1 MQPAIPIWSVRPPT
15 PPDELAEIR
24 ASGPD
29 APWPLPFAQILWN
42 RGLRTRAEAEEFLHP
57 DYRRLADPYLMKG
70 MPQAVE
76 RIVRAL
82 ENGERI
88 TVYGDFDA
96 DGVTGVTLLVQ
107 TLRTLGGRVSPY
119 IPHRIE
125 EGYGLNMEAVERLA
139 AEGTRLLIT
148 VDCGISNAAEVARAQ
163 ALGMDVVITD
173 HHLPPTAFL
182 PPALAILN
190 PRQPDCAY
198 PFKRLAGV
206 GIAFTLARGLAR
218 SGIPGREKLRREDL
232 LDLVALGTVADVAP
246 LVGENRIL
254 VAYGLEAIRRTE
266 RPGLRALMAV
276 AGVRPERV
284 GTGTI
289 GFILGPRLNAAG
301 RLSHARIA
309 YHLLLAES
317 QEEAATL
324 ARELDTLNRER
335 QEIMAQTLEQARRQV
350 LSLPDEHRVIFLASP
365 DFPTGVIGLVAGKL
379 LEEFYRPTLLVELG
393 EGESRGSARS
403 IPDFHITQALEHCA
417 DLLTR
422 YGGHRVAAGFSLPRE
437 NLPALAERL
446 LFLAASQLDEY
457 ALTPRLNIEAEVS
470 LSDLN
475 WDLFRLIEQMSPF
488 GVENPQ
494 PLFLCRRVQV
504 RSARP
509 VGSEGE
515 HLRLT
520 LSDGRTTRGAVGFR
534 LGSRI
539 EECPPG
545 SLLDLVCSLES
556 DTWNGEERLE
566 LRIRDFRPARSSG

>member
-1 MQPAIPIWSVRPPT
+1 MRPAIPIWSVRPPAS
-15 PPDELAEIR
+15 PEELAELS
-24 ASGPD
+24 A
-29 APWPLPFAQILWN
+29 WPLPFAQLLWN
-42 RGLRTRAEAEEFLHP
+42 RGLRSRAEAEEFLQP

-70 MPQAVE
+70 MDRAVE

-82 ENGERI
+82 ENGERV

-107 TLRTLGGRVSPY
+107 VLRTLGGQAYPY

-173 HHLPPTAFL
+173 HHLLPTGSGSSPTL

-218 SGIPGREKLRREDL
+218 SGVPGREKLRRESL

-276 AGVRPERV
+276 AGVRPEQV
-284 GTGTI
+284 DTGTI

-309 YHLLLAES
+309 YQLLLAES

-335 QEIMAQTLEQARRQV
+335 QDIMAHTLEQARRQV

-365 DFPTGVIGLVAGKL
+365 DFPAGVIGLVAGKL
-379 LEEFYRPTLLVELG
+379 LEEFYRPTLLIELG

-403 IPDFHITQALEHCA
+403 IPDFHITQALERCA
-417 DLLTR
+417 DLLSR
-422 YGGHRVAAGFSLPRE
+422 YGGHRVAAGFSLPSERI
-437 NLPALAERL
+437 PALAERL
-446 LFLAASQLDEY
+446 LALAASQLDEH
-457 ALTPRLNIEAEVS
+457 ALTPRLNIEAEVL

-475 WDLFRLIEQMSPF
+475 WDFLRLLEQLSPF
-488 GVENPQ
+488 GVENPR
-494 PLFLCRRVQV
+494 PLFLCRKVRV
-504 RSARP
+504 RSVRP
-509 VGSEGE
+509 VGNGGE

-520 LSDGRTTRGAVGFR
+520 LDDGRISREAIGFR
-534 LGSRI
+534 MGPRAG
-539 EECPPG
+539 ECPPG
-545 SLLDLVCSLES
+545 SHLDLVCTLES
-556 DTWNGEERLE
+556 DIWNGEERLE
-566 LRIRDFRPARSSG
+566 LRIRDFRPAQ

>member
-1 MQPAIPIWSVRPPT
+1 MQPVTSLWSVRPPA
-15 PPDELAEIR
+15 PPDELAEL
-24 ASGPD
+24 SD
-29 APWPLPFAQILWN
+29 WPPTFAQLLWN
-42 RGLRTRAEAEEFLHP
+42 RGLRSRAEAEEFLQP
-57 DYRRLADPYLMKG
+57 DYRHLADPLQMQG
-70 MPQAVE
+70 MRPAVE

-82 ENGERI
+82 EAGERI

-107 TLRTLGGRVSPY
+107 ALRTLGGQVHPY

-148 VDCGISNAAEVARAQ
+148 VDCGISNAAEVARAG

-173 HHLPPTAFL
+173 HHVPPAER

-190 PRQPDCAY
+190 PRQPGCAY

-206 GIAFTLARGLAR
+206 GIAFTLVRGLAR
-218 SGIPGREKLRREDL
+218 LGVPGRERLRREDF

-301 RLSHARIA
+301 RLRHARSA

-317 QEEAATL
+317 QEEAAAL
-324 ARELDTLNRER
+324 ARELDALNRER
-335 QEIMAQTLEQARRQV
+335 QEVMARVLEQARLQV
-350 LSLPDEHRVIFLASP
+350 LALPEERRVIFLASP
-365 DFPTGVIGLVAGKL
+365 DFPAGVIGLVAGKL
-379 LEEFYRPTLLVELG
+379 LEEFYRPTLLIELG

-403 IPDFHITQALEHCA
+403 IPNFHITEALQRCA

-422 YGGHRVAAGFSLPRE
+422 YGGHRVAAGFSLPNA
-437 NLPALAERL
+437 NLPVLEERL
-446 LFLAASQLDEY
+446 LALAASQLDEQ

-470 LSDLN
+470 LSDLD
-475 WDLFRLIEQMSPF
+475 WGLLRLIEQLAPF
-488 GVENPQ
+488 GIENPQ

-504 RSARP
+504 RNVRP
-509 VGSEGE
+509 VGNGGE

-520 LSDGRTTRGAVGFR
+520 LSDGRSTREAIGFR
-534 LGSRI
+534 LGPRAG
-539 EECPPG
+539 ECPAG
-545 SLLDLVCSLES
+545 RYVDLVCTLERN
-556 DTWNGEERLE
+556 TWNGEERLE
-566 LRIRDFRPARSSG
+566 LQVRDFRAVS

>member
-1 MQPAIPIWSVRPPT
+1 MQPATPKWALRPPAT
-15 PPDELAEIR
+15 PDELAELS
-24 ASGPD
+24 A
-29 APWPLPFAQILWN
+29 WPLPFAQLLWN
-42 RGLRTRAEAEEFLHP
+42 RGLRSRAEAEEFLQP
-57 DYRRLADPYLMKG
+57 DYRHLADPFLMKG
-70 MPQAVE
+70 MDRAVE
-76 RIVRAL
+76 RIARAL
-82 ENGERI
+82 ESGEGI
-88 TVYGDFDA
+88 AVYGDFDA

-107 TLRTLGGRVSPY
+107 VLRTLGGRVYPY

-139 AEGTRLLIT
+139 AEGIRLLIT
-148 VDCGISNAAEVARAQ
+148 VDCGISNTAEVARAR

-173 HHLPPTAFL
+173 HHLPPAEL

-218 SGIPGREKLRREDL
+218 SGLPGREMLRREDL

-284 GTGTI
+284 DTGTI

-301 RLSHARIA
+301 RLRHARSA
-309 YHLLLAES
+309 YQLLLAES
-317 QEEAATL
+317 REEAAAL
-324 ARELDTLNRER
+324 ARELDALNRER
-335 QEIMAQTLEQARRQV
+335 QEIMAHTLEQARRQV
-350 LSLPDEHRVIFLASP
+350 LALPDEQRVIFLASP
-365 DFPTGVIGLVAGKL
+365 DFPAGVIGLVAGKL

-393 EGESRGSARS
+393 ESESRGSARS
-403 IPDFHITQALEHCA
+403 IPDFHITEALQQCA

-422 YGGHRVAAGFSLPRE
+422 YGGHRVAAGFSLSSE

-446 LFLAASQLDEY
+446 L
-457 ALTPRLNIEAEVS
+457 ALTAAQIDESALIPKLNIEAEIV

-475 WDLFRLIEQMSPF
+475 WDFLRLIEQLAPF
-488 GVENPQ
+488 GVENPR
-494 PLFLCRRVQV
+494 PLFLCRKVQV
-504 RSARP
+504 RSVRS
-509 VGSEGE
+509 VGNGGE

-520 LSDGRTTRGAVGFR
+520 LSDGRTSREAIAFR
-534 LGSRI
+534 LGMRAG
-539 EECPPG
+539 ECPPG
-545 SLLDLVCSLES
+545 SRLDLVCTLES
-556 DTWNGEERLE
+556 NTWNGEERLE
-566 LRIRDFRPARSSG
+566 LQVRDFRPARSP

>member
-1 MQPAIPIWSVRPPT
+1 MHPAIPIWFVRPPA
-15 PPDELAEIR
+15 PPDELAELV
-24 ASGPD
+24 D
-29 APWPLPFAQILWN
+29 WPPTFAQLLWN
-42 RGLRTRAEAEEFLHP
+42 RGIRCRAEAEEFLQP
-57 DYRRLADPYLMKG
+57 DYRRLADPFLMEG
-70 MPQAVE
+70 MPLAVE
-76 RIVRAL
+76 RIARAL

-107 TLRTLGGRVSPY
+107 MFRTLGGRVYPY

-125 EGYGLNMEAVERLA
+125 EGYGLHTEAVERLA

-148 VDCGISNAAEVARAQ
+148 VDCGISNIAEVARAQ
-163 ALGMDVVITD
+163 ALGMDVIITD
-173 HHLPPTAFL
+173 HHLPSTEL
-182 PPALAILN
+182 PPALAVLN
-190 PRQPDCAY
+190 PRQPGCAY

-218 SGIPGREKLRREDL
+218 LGIPGREKLRREDF
-232 LDLVALGTVADVAP
+232 LDLVALGTVADMAP

-254 VAYGLEAIRRTE
+254 VAYGLEAIHRTE

-276 AGVRPERV
+276 AGIRPERV

-301 RLSHARIA
+301 RLRHARTA
-309 YHLLLAES
+309 YQLLLTES
-317 QEEAATL
+317 QEEAAVL

-335 QEIMAQTLEQARRQV
+335 QEIMAHTLEQARRQV
-350 LSLPDEHRVIFLASP
+350 LSLPDEHRAIFLASP
-365 DFPTGVIGLVAGKL
+365 DFPAGVIGLVAGKL

-403 IPDFHITQALEHCA
+403 IPEFHITEALQECA

-422 YGGHRVAAGFSLPRE
+422 YGGHRLAAGFTLPSE
-437 NLPALAERL
+437 NLPALAERML
-446 LFLAASQLDEY
+446 TLASRLDER
-457 ALTPRLNIEAEVS
+457 ALTPKLNIEAEVL

-475 WDLFRLIEQMSPF
+475 WDLLRLLEQLAPF

-494 PLFLCRRVQV
+494 PLFLCRQVQV
-504 RSARP
+504 RNVRP
-509 VGSEGE
+509 VGNGGE

-520 LSDGRTTRGAVGFR
+520 LSDGRTSREAIGFR
-534 LGSRI
+534 LGLRAG
-539 EECPPG
+539 ECPPG
-545 SLLDLVCSLES
+545 SRLDLVCTLES
-556 DTWNGEERLE
+556 NTWNGEERLE
-566 LRIRDFRPARSSG
+566 LQVRDFRPAHVPPGV